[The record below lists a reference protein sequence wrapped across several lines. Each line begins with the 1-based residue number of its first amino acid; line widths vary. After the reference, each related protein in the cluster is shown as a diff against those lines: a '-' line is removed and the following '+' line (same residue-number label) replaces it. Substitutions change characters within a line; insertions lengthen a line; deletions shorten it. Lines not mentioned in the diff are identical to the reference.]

1 MTFLR
6 RFLVLIAFA
15 FWQGGF
21 TFYAGVVVPIGRGV
35 DAEAQSLIT
44 TAVTNWLNVA
54 GAIALVLLMWDA
66 LERDPAR
73 WRRWL
78 RLGTCG
84 VMLLL
89 LGLLVWLHVELE
101 RDFYRPYHKVYL
113 WASTV
118 QWACVCV
125 YLALTV
131 LAWRA
136 QDRGA

>member
-21 TFYAGVVVPIGRGV
+21 TFYAGVVVPVGRAV

-44 TAVTNWLNVA
+44 TAVTNWLNLA
-54 GAIALVLLMWDA
+54 GAIALVILTWDA

-73 WRRWL
+73 GRRRV
-78 RLGTCG
+78 RLAMCG
-84 VMLLL
+84 IMLLI
-89 LGLLVWLHVELE
+89 LGLLAWLHVELE
-101 RDFYRPYHKVYL
+101 RDFYRPYHKLYL
-113 WASTV
+113 WASTM
-118 QWACVCV
+118 QWACGLV
-125 YLALTV
+125 YLALMLWT
-131 LAWRA
+131 WRA